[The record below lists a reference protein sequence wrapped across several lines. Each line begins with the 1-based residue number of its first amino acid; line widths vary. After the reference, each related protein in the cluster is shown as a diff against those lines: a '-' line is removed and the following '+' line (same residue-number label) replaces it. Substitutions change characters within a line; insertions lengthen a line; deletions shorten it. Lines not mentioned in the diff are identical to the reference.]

1 MEFLRPQLHLD
12 TRVNEL
18 LEGCVQISSLTRALG
33 AQYSSHPFPLFTFTL
48 RL

>member
-33 AQYSSHPFPLFTFTL
+33 AQYSPHPFPLFTFTL